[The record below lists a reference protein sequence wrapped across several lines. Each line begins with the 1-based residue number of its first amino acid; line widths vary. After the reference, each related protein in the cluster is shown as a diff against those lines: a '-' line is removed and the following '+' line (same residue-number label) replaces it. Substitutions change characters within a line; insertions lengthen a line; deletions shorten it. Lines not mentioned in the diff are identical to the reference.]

1 MKKIEISNTK
11 LPLYINFFLFLLL
24 GMSFGALA
32 SILPPADRLLFSFFA
47 IAFIIILYV
56 FIYTKSLKNIINY
69 FKIEFYL
76 DKIVVKDFFGR
87 KKLEIP
93 INQVEI
99 ILIAYKK
106 FFKFYNAIVY
116 IKTKKQEY
124 HIPIITLK
132 PILPEI
138 KVFYK
143 QARKNVKVEVID
155 ANLIKK
161 ITGEEKWFLIV
172 SNK

>member
-24 GMSFGALA
+24 GMSFGAFA

-76 DKIVVKDFFGR
+76 DKIIVKDFFGR

-106 FFKFYNAIVY
+106 SFKIYNVVVY

-143 QARKNVKVEVID
+143 QARKNVKVEVLD
-155 ANLIKK
+155 TNLIKK
-161 ITGEEKWFLIV
+161 ISGEQK
-172 SNK
+172 

>member
-11 LPLYINFFLFLLL
+11 LPLYINFFLFLFL

-32 SILPPADRLLFSFFA
+32 LTLSPIDRILFSFFA
-47 IAFIIILYV
+47 ILFIVVLYI
-56 FIYTKSLKNIINY
+56 FIYTKSLRNIINY

-76 DKIVVKDFFGR
+76 DKIVVKNFFGR
-87 KKLEIP
+87 KNLEIP
-93 INQVEI
+93 VNQVEI

-106 FFKFYNAIVY
+106 SFKIYNAVVY
-116 IKTKKQEY
+116 IKTKKKEY
-124 HIPIITLK
+124 HIPVITLK

-143 QARKNVKVEVID
+143 QARKNIKVEVVD

-161 ITGEEKWFLIV
+161 ILGEKKWFLIV
-172 SNK
+172 FKR